1 MAINPMQRKVRNSFL
16 LGMVITL
23 LVTGVII
30 ALLFMQVK
38 NYKDAQKAEN
48 AKLVKVYALNQEVK
62 SGQVLTQDM
71 FSIKTVNRETVPNNA
86 TSLASVIDTWFL
98 QTKDGE
104 NVYTDDIGLYLAKED
119 QIIEVFTEG
128 GNYYKTVNGEK
139 QQVKSADVKT
149 DEEGSFVVDKTED
162 ILTRV
167 YISPTGD
174 YYKYKLVEN
183 RLTATGSETT
193 REKVYLELTNVPVV
207 AKVDMK
213 ANTVITPNLVEKSDA
228 ITTDDVRTEEYNMV
242 VLPMDLLTDDYVD
255 IRLMLPS
262 GQNFIVLSKKQV
274 TVPQLDDGTIVA
286 DTIIMNLR
294 EDEILTMSSAI
305 VDAYKVKGAKLYA
318 NKYSEPGMQNAAEIT
333 YIPNEETTALISRD
347 PNIIEQAKQEL
358 AARYN
363 DDLKYLRNDY
373 INNIINSELN
383 AKENVTTGMD
393 ESITNTQ
400 STRKKYLDSLQGY

>member
-30 ALLFMQVK
+30 VLLFMQVK

-128 GNYYKTVNGEK
+128 GNYYKTINGEK